1 MSVVLLRGNAQVPG
15 PPLTP
20 AAAVLTLSTSS
31 LRITAAGEA
40 PTGWLSWEIE
50 ESTTGT
56 GSWSNISTG
65 PSSFDKTGLGSGVTR
80 YYRVRGTTNDGQVSG
95 YSAVANGTTGTAPT
109 GKKWNPGH
117 YINPDANGLPAKDA
131 QRFSCYD
138 SIQSLS
144 SVKGSNVR
152 VEWGQVQTAAG
163 VYDWSRVQA
172 DINRLTANRTNGKK
186 AILQFSYTTFP
197 GTNIPTVPQN
207 PAFRVI
213 PDDIVAGG
221 GCAVRTQTGLMPRLD
236 LQWVMD
242 SMIAF
247 FYAAAAIFDPDP
259 YVEAFVIGE
268 VSNAYAG
275 MNSAAFYT
283 QWSRVPI
290 NLKNAWP
297 NTWTAIHNTTMVTQ
311 QQSADLA
318 DLMLENDIGIG
329 GPDLLTFFDPVP
341 DPGLE
346 YGSWGFLRVKG
357 AGSKDGYNYGTN
369 DRRMEIPSL
378 FEHQVIRDAGMTNAT
393 AFNEGNSYY
402 KCTHMIWTLR
412 IGAGGGSYNTIIYG
426 TDRNPPAIPAPAEF
440 SGDGTLAYL
449 ATVGAIT
456 RTAYPA

>member
-1 MSVVLLRGNAQVPG
+1 MSVVLIRGNAQVPG

-20 AAAVLTLSTSS
+20 VAGVQTLSTSS

-50 ESTTGT
+50 ESSTGT
-56 GSWSNISTG
+56 GGWSNISTG
-65 PSSFDKTGLGSGVTR
+65 PASYDRTGLGAAVTR

-95 YSAVANGTTGTAPT
+95 YSAVSNGTTGTAPT

-117 YINPDANGLPAKDA
+117 YINPDHNGLPAKDES
-131 QRFSCYD
+131 RFACYD
-138 SIQSLS
+138 AIQSLS

-152 VEWGQVQTAAG
+152 VEWGQCQIAAG

-172 DINRLTANRTNGKK
+172 DIARLTQNGTNSKK

-207 PAFRVI
+207 PLYRVI

-221 GCAVRTQTGLMPRLD
+221 GAAVRTQTGLMPKLD
-236 LQWVMD
+236 QQWVMD
-242 SMIAF
+242 SFIAF
-247 FYAAAAIFDPDP
+247 IYAAAAVFDSDP
-259 YVEAFVIGE
+259 AVEAFVLGE

-275 MNSAAFYT
+275 MSSSGYYT

-290 NLKNAWP
+290 ALKSAWP
-297 NTWTAIHNTTMVTQ
+297 NTWTAIHNTTMVSQ

-346 YGSWGFLRVKG
+346 YGPWGFLRVKG
-357 AGSKDGYNYGTN
+357 AGNVGGFNYGTT
-369 DRRMEIPSL
+369 DRRLEVPSL
-378 FEHQVIRDAGMTNAT
+378 FEHQVIRDPGMTNAT

-402 KCTHMIWTLR
+402 KCTHLIWTLR
-412 IGAGGGSYNTIIYG
+412 IGAGGASYNTEIYG
-426 TDRNPPAIPAPAEF
+426 TSTPAPAQF

-449 ATVGAIT
+449 STVGAIS
-456 RTAYPA
+456 RTAYPG